1 MITHCGRC
9 RGLLVRDHFF
19 DLLDDSG
26 HLSFK
31 GLRCVSCGNI
41 LDPLILKNRREGRNR
56 PPGV

>member
-1 MITHCGRC
+1 
-9 RGLLVRDHFF
+9 LLVRDHFF

-41 LDPLILKNRREGRNR
+41 LDPLILKNRREGRAR
-56 PPGV
+56 LPDV